1 MEKYC
6 RFLFFAFTLTLSTQ
20 IFAQVPKNL
29 TDPNPMQNL
38 PKLDRVETGR
48 PLKQNSNATANQQND
63 IIKVKGP
70 YLSEVDVV
78 NRSQADGKISPEE
91 KKLIDRARAMPQ
103 TE

>member
-1 MEKYC
+1 MEKFC
-6 RFLFFAFTLTLSTQ
+6 RYIFFAFAITLSSQ

-29 TDPNPMQNL
+29 RDPAPMQNL

-48 PLKQNSNATANQQND
+48 PQKQNSNVAANQQND
-63 IIKVKGP
+63 IIKIKGP
-70 YLSEVDVV
+70 YLSEVEVV

-91 KKLIDRARAMPQ
+91 KRLIDRARAMPQ